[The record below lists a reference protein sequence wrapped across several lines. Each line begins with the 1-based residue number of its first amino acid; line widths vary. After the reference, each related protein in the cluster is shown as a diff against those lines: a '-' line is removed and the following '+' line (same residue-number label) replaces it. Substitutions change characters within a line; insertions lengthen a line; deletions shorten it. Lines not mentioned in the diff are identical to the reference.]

1 MGGGGWTL
9 DPSTPTSVW
18 GTWDRKAVGH
28 HVGRPHR
35 VKARAPQGQPSS
47 CKQKHQLQ
55 RAAGAHRAWGK
66 QGRCPVL
73 TLFSVIT
80 HNQPTVGSAFTT
92 HPDDCSGL
100 PTPSSRPPSPPH
112 RPPASTPRSQV
123 HPHTPSL
130 SELIL
135 DLITMTSPTTPC
147 FCLQPRRR
155 P

>member
-18 GTWDRKAVGH
+18 GTWDGKAVGH
-28 HVGRPHR
+28 RMGRPHR
-35 VKARAPQGQPSS
+35 VKARAPRGQPGG
-47 CKQKHQLQ
+47 CKQKQQLQ

-66 QGRCPVL
+66 RGHCPML

-80 HNQPTVGSAFTT
+80 HNQPTVGSAFKT
-92 HPDDCSGL
+92 HLDDCSGL

-112 RPPASTPRSQV
+112 RLPASTPRSQV

-135 DLITMTSPTTPC
+135 DLITMKSPTTPP